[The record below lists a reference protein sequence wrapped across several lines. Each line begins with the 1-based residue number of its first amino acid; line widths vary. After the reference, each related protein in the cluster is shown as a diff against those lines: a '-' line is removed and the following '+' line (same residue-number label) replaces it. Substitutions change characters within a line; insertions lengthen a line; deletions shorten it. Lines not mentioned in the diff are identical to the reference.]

1 MDANFINIDSIG
13 IGLSSYTDLNTL
25 DLTNDEYLVVGQ
37 RANNTSN
44 NLDTKYNF
52 IVNNNGIAINSTRKE
67 ALNNN
72 GLLCSSDITCK
83 GKIITNSIELL
94 GVTLASN
101 ITNDMLTK
109 LINVASCNL
118 TFFYGYSNN
127 FTDINSDYISVDN
140 IYTPSYLTIG
150 AYSDTFSNLYP
161 LNIVNT
167 GNGTVEN
174 IQFCIQNDTY
184 NNIEANK
191 LRIGIIGSS
200 SNAPSIITTTKDTP
214 LEFHIGRDTSF
225 INNLY
230 SNGLGLP
237 DYSKLGNLSPAMII
251 NTDNRVGINTS
262 IVDNIQF
269 GSYYMNN
276 KQIIRDYID
285 GFPNLRVDGITYT
298 NKIIIND
305 YVTNK
310 PVNIDDIYLRNS
322 GLTLKTNQIFGG
334 DFNKDIFRFTSNLY
348 IGKQG
353 DNFYLNIYSH
363 ANINGNLI
371 VNKESLL
378 HNLTTTGI
386 SEFNDIA
393 TFNDDI
399 MLNADL
405 NVNNNLNLDGDFFI
419 GGTRVNISNL
429 DYANDNFNISDGSNI
444 AIGGRLGV
452 GILSTDSYNH
462 QLTIN
467 KRNPN
472 KFEILLQDFN
482 TYSSDSSKVFIGHS
496 ENFTKGDDNSFVV
509 FTQKS
514 IKSHNIYFYAGKDL
528 YNKSNIPNLSIMQNN
543 MIGIN
548 TNRPQKTLD
557 IIGDIISNDYFI
569 KINNIS
575 YKTKQILVI
584 NNSCY
589 IYDTNNLNIN
599 INNINKYNN
608 PKSLNIAGGINS
620 YDGYYENTKKICNFK
635 YYSDNNASTKNNIS
649 IGYYDKTNIP
659 LSVRANN
666 NNSIIRLYRG
676 VIGGGIDNNAT
687 YSGIDICEY
696 NTEIPSLN
704 RDKFKWYIYKYH
716 IDNHRYNQIGPLQIG
731 YTYNT
736 TNPVNSCINIYYN
749 HSSSGGYHI
758 DINNPDVSHNYNKN
772 TAMSI
777 YGNLEVKGDI
787 NIVGNFNFKNNGIIV
802 GNLSNIISSIATDN
816 INNVNTNNLIKNDIS
831 LIGNKILLLSEKT
844 SVIGFKDDWI
854 LNNIDFISSYNT
866 DTINNIPLYV
876 YQNNYNIP
884 TCKFYNKIYMMPNQP
899 EISKIELG
907 IINQNNNQGTIA
919 NKVDFVLKG
928 YGDISILELTPFTPS
943 SKPFITFYTNQTINH
958 INIGT
963 NNSCYDYNNGTLIYN
978 ESVLHINDNNK
989 YLLHLTNENPPII
1002 NMHKIDNDSNYN
1014 WFIKAPDENNN
1025 FSICYE
1031 NSNSN
1036 LFKILNDGSIN
1047 INEKNSIY
1055 QDGTFNIN
1063 SIYNKQAVN
1072 IINRYD
1078 NNFLIDNNDIVTID
1092 NSNLQYSILNEID
1105 NNIIYN
1111 TLTYFTTYLPNKKIS
1126 YYLNTSNIE
1135 INNSLNYTYNTTI
1148 NNISV
1153 DYRFLNIDNIPP
1165 NIDDNN
1171 LNIIKNIKILP
1182 SLISEKYG
1190 ITYQI
1195 DDNGSTVYINNNL
1208 NFTIDNYELYNIYNI
1223 PNSSLINLTY
1233 NSSCNVVIID
1243 NSNIYNN
1250 VINTYLNITNNI
1262 NEQPTENILL
1272 IDYYVINNNYIYTSN
1287 IIWYN
1292 PVPNIVLPIVNV
1304 SFNNNYIFNTILNIP
1319 ISLLNY
1325 NNIYNTS
1332 NIDIDIDNNIIINSY
1347 TNFLNYQINNYDYT
1361 AFINQNYLVSTTNY
1375 NYLTELDIND
1385 SNQKITIDIP
1395 IVFNDYYSIY
1405 DFNNNILPIDLEIA
1419 FNNYLPHITLL
1430 NEINSNINNTHKIYS
1445 YDGNFKLCLDDKEL
1459 ILIDSNGSLL
1469 VENNITS
1476 KGDLIVKGNL
1486 IDKYGNPLI
1495 PKLNSDVYAINSSNF
1510 IINSSNI
1517 YFNGGISII
1526 GSSIYNNTTDDDNFI
1541 TLNSDNP
1548 SSYIHF
1554 ASKYYDN
1561 NNVYR
1566 VGINNNTFGIWI
1578 NKENSIIESGYVDGT
1593 PLSINNYS
1601 KALGITFDSN
1611 NNNFNYDIN
1620 GYFNLLND
1628 MQFKYNNKNIIS
1640 IYTNNLNYQ
1649 VHINSSLKVDG
1660 NILTPSDIRFKSN
1673 IVKIDNALDKL
1684 LSISGYTFTN
1694 NLINK
1699 KQTGLI
1705 AQELQ
1710 KILPEAVEEDN
1721 NGFLNISYGNV
1732 IGLLIES
1739 IKDLKKELNLIK
1751 K

>member
-1 MDANFINIDSIG
+1 MDANYINIDNIA
-13 IGLSSYTDLNTL
+13 IGLSSYIDLNTL

-37 RANNTSN
+37 RAN
-44 NLDTKYNF
+44 DKYNL

-72 GLLCSSDITCK
+72 GILCSSDITCK

-94 GVTLASN
+94 GVTLDSN
-101 ITNDMLTK
+101 ITNDTLTK

-161 LNIVNT
+161 LNVVNT

-174 IQFCIQNDTY
+174 IQFCIQNDVD
-184 NNIEANK
+184 NNTEPNK

-200 SNAPSIITTTKDTP
+200 SNAPSIITTTKDMP
-214 LEFHIGRDTSF
+214 LEFHICRDTNF

-230 SNGLGLP
+230 SNGYGLP
-237 DYSKLGNLSPAMII
+237 DYTTLGNLPPAMII
-251 NTDNRVGINTS
+251 NTDNRVGINTT
-262 IVDNIQF
+262 IIDNIAY

-276 KQIIRDYID
+276 KQIIRDD
-285 GFPNLRVDGITYT
+285 TTDFPNLRVDGITYT
-298 NKIIIND
+298 NKLVIND

-310 PVNIDDIYLRNS
+310 PVNIDDIYLRNA

-363 ANINGNLI
+363 ANINGNLV
-371 VNKESLL
+371 VNKDTLL
-378 HNLTTTGI
+378 NNLTTNGV
-386 SEFNDIA
+386 SEFNDIT

-399 MLNADL
+399 NLYADL
-405 NVNNNLNLDGDFFI
+405 NVNNNFHLDGDFFI
-419 GGTRVNISNL
+419 GGTRVNISNV

-444 AIGGRLGV
+444 AIGGKLGV

-482 TYSSDSSKVFIGHS
+482 TYSSDSSKVYIGHS
-496 ENFTKGDDNSFVV
+496 ENFIKGDDNSFIV

-528 YNKSNIPNLSIMQNN
+528 YNKSNIPNLAILQNN
-543 MIGIN
+543 MVGIN

-557 IIGDIISNDYFI
+557 IVGDIITNDYFI
-569 KINNIS
+569 KTNNIT
-575 YKTKQILVI
+575 YKTKQILII

-620 YDGYYENTKKICNFK
+620 YDGYYENKEKICNFK
-635 YYSDNNASTKNNIS
+635 YYNDNNAWTKNNIG
-649 IGYYDKTNIP
+649 IGCSDKTDIP
-659 LSVRANN
+659 LIVRSHN

-676 VIGGGIDNNAT
+676 IIGGGIDNNAN

-696 NTEIPSLN
+696 NSEIPTLDHN
-704 RDKFKWYIYKYH
+704 KFKWYIYKYH

-749 HSSSGGYHI
+749 HKSGYHI
-758 DINNPDVSHNYNKN
+758 DINNPDISHNYNKN
-772 TAMSI
+772 AAMTVH
-777 YGNLEVKGDI
+777 GNLEVKGDV

-802 GNLSNIISSIATDN
+802 GNLSNIISSIETDN
-816 INNVNTNNLIKNDIS
+816 INNINNNNLIKNDIS

-866 DTINNIPLYV
+866 DTANNIPLYI

-884 TCKFYNKIYMMPNQP
+884 CCKFYNKTYMMLNQP

-928 YGDISILELTPFTPS
+928 YGNISILELTPLTPS
-943 SKPFITFYTNQTINH
+943 SIPFITFYTNQNINY

-963 NNSCYDYNNGTLIYN
+963 NNSCYNYNDGTLLYN

-989 YLLHLTNENPPII
+989 YLLHLTNNGNPPII

-1014 WFIKAPDENNN
+1014 WFIKAPDDDNN
-1025 FSICYE
+1025 FNICYE
-1031 NSNSN
+1031 NSDNN

-1055 QDGTFNIN
+1055 QDGSLNIN
-1063 SIYNKQAVN
+1063 SVYNKQSVN
-1072 IINRYD
+1072 IINRYE
-1078 NNFLIDNNDIVTID
+1078 NNFLVDNNDIITID
-1092 NSNLQYSILNEID
+1092 NSNLQYSILNEMS

-1111 TLTYFTTYLPNKKIS
+1111 TLTYYTNYLPNNKIS
-1126 YYLNTSNIE
+1126 YYLNNSNVN
-1135 INNSLNYTYNTTI
+1135 INNSLNYNYYTSIY
-1148 NNISV
+1148 NISV
-1153 DYRFLNIDNIPP
+1153 DYRFLNINNVPPSIDN
-1165 NIDDNN
+1165 NN

-1182 SLISEKYG
+1182 TLISEKYG
-1190 ITYQI
+1190 ITYDI
-1195 DDNGSTVYINNNL
+1195 DDTGSTIYINNNL
-1208 NFTIDNYELYNIYNI
+1208 NFTIDNYALYNIYNI

-1233 NSSCNVVIID
+1233 NSTCNVVIIN

-1250 VINTYLNITNNI
+1250 IVNTYLNITNNI
-1262 NEQPTENILL
+1262 NEQPTESILL
-1272 IDYYVINNNYIYTSN
+1272 IDYYIINNNYIYTSN

-1304 SFNNNYIFNTILNIP
+1304 SFNNNYLYNTILNIP

-1325 NNIYNTS
+1325 NDIYYTS
-1332 NIDIDIDNNIIINSY
+1332 NIDIDNDNNIIINSY

-1361 AFINQNYLVSTTNY
+1361 AFIKQNYLISTTNY

-1385 SNQKITIDIP
+1385 SNQTITIDIP
-1395 IVFNDYYSIY
+1395 IIFNDYYSIY
-1405 DFNNNILPIDLEIA
+1405 DFDSNILPIDLEIA
-1419 FNNYLPHITLL
+1419 YNNFLPHITLL
-1430 NEINSNINNTHKIYS
+1430 NQINSNINNIHKIYS
-1445 YDGNFKLCLDDKEL
+1445 YDGNFKLCLEDKEL
-1459 ILIDSNGSLL
+1459 LLIDSNGSLTI
-1469 VENNITS
+1469 ENNITS

-1486 IDKYGNPLI
+1486 IDKYGNPII
-1495 PKLNSDVYAINSSNF
+1495 PKMNSDLYAINSSNF

-1517 YFNGGISII
+1517 TFNGEISVI
-1526 GSSIYNNTTDDDNFI
+1526 GSSIYNNTTNNDNFI
-1541 TLNSDNP
+1541 TLNSYNS

-1554 ASKYYDN
+1554 SSKYYTN

-1566 VGINNNTFGIWI
+1566 IGINENTFGIWI
-1578 NKENSIIESGYVDGT
+1578 NKENSGFVDGT

-1601 KALGITFDSN
+1601 KALGITYDIDN
-1611 NNNFNYDIN
+1611 DTFNYDIN

-1628 MQFKYNNKNIIS
+1628 LQFKYNNKNIIS
-1640 IYTNNLNYQ
+1640 IYTNNTNYQ
-1649 VHINSSLKVDG
+1649 VHIHSSLRVDG

-1684 LSISGYTFTN
+1684 LSINGYTFMN

-1705 AQELQ
+1705 AQELI
-1710 KILPEAVEEDN
+1710 KVLPEAVEEDI
-1721 NGFLNISYGNV
+1721 NGYLNISYGNV

-1739 IKDLKKELNLIK
+1739 IKELKKELNTIK
-1751 K
+1751 KLAEK